1 MATKRDLGARVEEL
15 EDDLAAAIAVID
27 SAVQIIVSLNKII
40 INQDEIITS
49 SEVISQQGETNPKGL
64 SDAQMASLVKS
75 FKEFP
80 KQRWVKERYLEL
92 RAEGKKKGKAI
103 KTIVKEMKTPEMRDQ
118 FGAPYHPDHIRQA
131 ILNKLK

>member
-1 MATKRDLGARVEEL
+1 MATKRELGVRVEEL
-15 EDDLAAAIAVID
+15 EDDLAAAIAVIN

-40 INQDEIITS
+40 INQDEILTS
-49 SEVISQQGETNPKGL
+49 SEVITQKVGNNPKGL
-64 SDAQMASLVKS
+64 SNAQMASLVRS

-80 KQRWVKERYLEL
+80 KQRWVKKRYLEL

-118 FGAPYHPDHIRQA
+118 FGAAYHPDHIRQA
-131 ILNKLK
+131 ILKEMK

>member
-1 MATKRDLGARVEEL
+1 MATKRELGARVEEV
-15 EDDLAAAIAVID
+15 EEELAAAIAVID

-40 INQDEIITS
+40 IKQDEIITS
-49 SEVISQQGETNPKGL
+49 SEVITQQGETNPKGL
-64 SDAQMASLVKS
+64 SNAQMASLVRS

-80 KQRWVKERYLEL
+80 KQRWVKERYLAL

-118 FGAPYHPDHIRQA
+118 FGAAYHPDHIRQT
-131 ILNKLK
+131 ILKEMK

>member
-1 MATKRDLGARVEEL
+1 MATKRELRARVEEV
-15 EDDLAAAIAVID
+15 EEDLATALAVVD

-49 SEVISQQGETNPKGL
+49 SEVITHQAETNPKGL
-64 SDAQMASLVKS
+64 SKAQMASLVRS

-118 FGAPYHPDHIRQA
+118 FGAAYDPDHIRQA
-131 ILNKLK
+131 ILKEMK

>member
-1 MATKRDLGARVEEL
+1 MATKRELGARVDEL
-15 EDDLAAAIAVID
+15 EDDLAAAIAVLD

-40 INQDEIITS
+40 INQDEILTS

-64 SDAQMASLVKS
+64 SNAQMASLIRS

-103 KTIVKEMKTPEMRDQ
+103 KIIVKEMKTPEMRDQ
-118 FGAPYHPDHIRQA
+118 FGAAYHPDHIREA
-131 ILNKLK
+131 ILKEMN

>member
-1 MATKRDLGARVEEL
+1 MATKRELGARVEEL
-15 EDDLAAAIAVID
+15 EDDLAAAIAAID

-40 INQDEIITS
+40 ISQDEIITS
-49 SEVISQQGETNPKGL
+49 SEVITQQGEINPKGL

-103 KTIVKEMKTPEMRDQ
+103 KTIVKEMETPEMRDQ
-118 FGAPYHPDHIRQA
+118 FGAAYLPDHIRQT
-131 ILNKLK
+131 ILKEMK

>member
-1 MATKRDLGARVEEL
+1 MATKKELGARVEEV
-15 EDDLAAAIAVID
+15 EEELAAAIAVID

-40 INQDEIITS
+40 ISQDEIITS
-49 SEVISQQGETNPKGL
+49 SEVITQQGETNPKGL
-64 SDAQMASLVKS
+64 SNAQMASLVRS

-80 KQRWVKERYLEL
+80 KQRWVKERYLAL

-118 FGAPYHPDHIRQA
+118 FGAAYHPDHIREA
-131 ILNKLK
+131 ILKEMK

>member
-1 MATKRDLGARVEEL
+1 MATKRELEERVEKL
-15 EDDLAAAIAVID
+15 EDDLAAAISVID

-40 INQDEIITS
+40 INQDEIITG
-49 SEVISQQGETNPKGL
+49 SEVIAQPGETIPKGL

-80 KQRWVKERYLEL
+80 KQRWVRKRYLEL

-103 KTIVKEMKTPEMRDQ
+103 KTIVKEMKTPEMQDQ
-118 FGAPYHPDHIRQA
+118 FGAAYFPDHIRQT
-131 ILNKLK
+131 ILKGMK

>member
-1 MATKRDLGARVEEL
+1 MATKRELGARVEKL

-49 SEVISQQGETNPKGL
+49 SEVITQQGETNPKGL

-103 KTIVKEMKTPEMRDQ
+103 KAIVKEMKTPEMRNQ
-118 FGAPYHPDHIRQA
+118 FGAAYHPDHMRQT
-131 ILNKLK
+131 ILKEMK